1 MRYLISSIVLLFCA
15 LSVTAKDII
24 MLRNGLEKEVYVVQV
39 GNDKIVYKESKGKK
53 AIEQFLNLEDVYMIF
68 TRNVELCILRKM
80 VNVYQRMQ
88 NHLKH

>member
-53 AIEQFLNLEDVYMIF
+53 L
-68 TRNVELCILRKM
+68 
-80 VNVYQRMQ
+80 
-88 NHLKH
+88 